1 MHFPKNA
8 NLQICI
14 FAYMHV
20 VHICIYIYLYVVIY
34 LYLFIFISFYFQ
46 LVYTISGARSS
57 PMSWPLAEPTG
68 RATWRTTAPCLLK
81 VSATSQR
88 CAMAVSRGLPP
99 ELYVKIS
106 VQMPQNVCNFTRMVH
121 IISGFFGWSV
131 FLLDLRC
138 FHIFLPFGNQRF
150 WGPRGASW
158 MDSGSRWSR
167 WTWKCPRDLERSR
180 SSRRPPVVDI
190 VMGCHR
196 GALGW
201 LKYHDWV
208 AKKICK
214 RWGGWSLFYP
224 H

>member
-1 MHFPKNA
+1 M
-8 NLQICI
+8 
-14 FAYMHV
+14 
-20 VHICIYIYLYVVIY
+20 HICIYACCAYMYIHISICS
-34 LYLFIFISFYFQ
+34 YLFILIYIHFFLFPIGLYHIRRSIFAD
-46 LVYTISGARSS
+46 VMATCGANGTCYVKNDGAVPFEGQCNVSTLCHGGVTRS
-57 PMSWPLAEPTG
+57 T
-68 RATWRTTAPCLLK
+68 TWT
-81 VSATSQR
+81 
-88 CAMAVSRGLPP
+88 
-99 ELYVKIS
+99 YVKIS

-138 FHIFLPFGNQRF
+138 FHIFLPFGSQRF
-150 WGPRGASW
+150 WGPRGGSW

-190 VMGCHR
+190 VMECHR